1 MRLLRRQI
9 PRLFLIVLGTILTAC
24 TGGTTSPD
32 EPTPARPPV
41 SQPPPPQQ
49 PQSRFI
55 NVWVELATES
65 GFNRP
70 IGAIPVWALWYSSN
84 RQTAI
89 GNSLT
94 SCSAA
99 TGARRNLCSSEFECG
114 PSSFEDSAHSYYAY
128 VSSPL
133 DNLGFARALVC
144 GYASESEAIQVALN
158 LCNGGGRRCQRQA
171 SGSVLQ

>member
-1 MRLLRRQI
+1 MNLLHRQV
-9 PRLFLIVLGTILTAC
+9 PLLFVIVLGIIVTAC

-32 EPTPARPPV
+32 AITSRPPG
-41 SQPPPPQQ
+41 SQPAPSPAP
-49 PQSRFI
+49 SRFI
-55 NVWVELATES
+55 NVWVELATEG

-70 IGAIPVWALWYSSN
+70 IGAVPVWALWYSSD
-84 RQTAI
+84 RQTATN
-89 GNSLT
+89 NSLT

-99 TGARRNLCSSEFECG
+99 TGSRRNLCSSEFECG

-144 GYASESEAIQVALN
+144 GYASENEAIQVALN

-171 SGSVLQ
+171 SGSVLR